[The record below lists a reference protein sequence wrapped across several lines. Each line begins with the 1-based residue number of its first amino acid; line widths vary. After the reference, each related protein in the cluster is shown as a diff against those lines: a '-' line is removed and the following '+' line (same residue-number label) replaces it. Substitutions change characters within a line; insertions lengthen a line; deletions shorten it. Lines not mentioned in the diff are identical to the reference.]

1 MGKIVKMDVPR
12 KRQPGFGLFP
22 KAKQILVD
30 FIAYLIALFF
40 VLAVTSKLMHLD
52 KFETQLAESPF
63 LSVVAAPL
71 HLLIPAFEI
80 LMILLLV
87 QRKTRLLGLYTA
99 FSWFVLFTYYIAFL
113 LNTGV
118 PLPCACG
125 GLWLSVGWTTQ
136 MLFNM
141 GCIIIA
147 ITAILLQTKIMTTR
161 K

>member
-63 LSVVAAPL
+63 Y
-71 HLLIPAFEI
+71 
-80 LMILLLV
+80 LLL
-87 QRKTRLLGLYTA
+87 RLRCICL
-99 FSWFVLFTYYIAFL
+99 FL
-113 LNTGV
+113 L
-118 PLPCACG
+118 
-125 GLWLSVGWTTQ
+125 SR
-136 MLFNM
+136 F
-141 GCIIIA
+141 
-147 ITAILLQTKIMTTR
+147 
-161 K
+161 